1 MTTDRIQRRVEQLL
15 DQADEAVTKLDWA
28 VVRDRAQAV
37 LTIDPENADAK
48 SYMEIA
54 ERGLGAA
61 GSHPDVKRADSP
73 SEVALSQP
81 PTSHPTSFAN
91 GRYQVRKFL
100 GEGGKKKVY
109 LAHDT
114 VLDRDVA
121 FALIKTEK
129 LDETART
136 RIKREAQAMGKLGDH
151 PNIVSI
157 YDMGEEHGRWRNT
170 GISVN
175 CQSAQSHH
183 KRGGQLIWQQNR
195 RWLLSKRRKSR

>member
-37 LTIDPENADAK
+37 ITIDPENADAK

-91 GRYQVRKFL
+91 GRYQVKKFL
-100 GEGGKKKVY
+100 GEGMGLRPQHAGFDVLRRLLPLTKV
-109 LAHDT
+109 
-114 VLDRDVA
+114 
-121 FALIKTEK
+121 
-129 LDETART
+129 
-136 RIKREAQAMGKLGDH
+136 G
-151 PNIVSI
+151 
-157 YDMGEEHGRWRNT
+157 
-170 GISVN
+170 
-175 CQSAQSHH
+175 SAS
-183 KRGGQLIWQQNR
+183 L
-195 RWLLSKRRKSR
+195 